1 MEKIKSRLDDYLEF
15 DSDKLFQNKFNLIRV
30 FGGAIR
36 DIIADQPIN
45 DIDLLC
51 GSRAFKFVEFV
62 LEKNGYIYFD
72 YLNGKNLQEMYK
84 DIHII
89 SEPHTWIK
97 GKKIVKVIRPTN
109 LKNEFTYEESFNDL
123 IANVDLSCC
132 GVSWDGQTLHED
144 YKNAIVHCQYKVFS
158 KNIFAKMYSAE
169 RVQHRMAKLL
179 DRGWKE
185 IESGTDINRDLKL
198 NILIND

>member
-1 MEKIKSRLDDYLEF
+1 MEKIKSRIDDYLEF

-97 GKKIVKVIRPTN
+97 GKKIVQVIRPTN
-109 LKNEFTYEESFNDL
+109 LKNELTYEESFNDL

-144 YKNAIVHCQYKVFS
+144 YKNAIVHCQNKVFS
-158 KNIFAKMYSAE
+158 KNIFAKMYSTE

-185 IESGTDINRDLKL
+185 IESEVGINRDLKL
-198 NILIND
+198 NILVND

>member
-51 GSRAFKFVEFV
+51 GSRAVKFVEFV

-97 GKKIVKVIRPTN
+97 GKKIVQVIRPTN
-109 LKNEFTYEESFNDL
+109 LKNELTYEESFNDL

-132 GVSWDGQTLHED
+132 GVSWDGKTLHED
-144 YKNAIVHCQYKVFS
+144 Y
-158 KNIFAKMYSAE
+158 
-169 RVQHRMAKLL
+169 
-179 DRGWKE
+179 
-185 IESGTDINRDLKL
+185 
-198 NILIND
+198 